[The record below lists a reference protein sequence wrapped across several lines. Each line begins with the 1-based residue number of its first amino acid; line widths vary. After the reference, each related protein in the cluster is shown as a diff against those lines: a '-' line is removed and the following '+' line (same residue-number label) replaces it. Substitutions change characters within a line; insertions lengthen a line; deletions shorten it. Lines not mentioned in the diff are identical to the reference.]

1 MTNKIKHI
9 GKIDSVTRQGVKV
22 RILQASAC
30 SSCKASRLC
39 NASEKKEKLV
49 DVSLPDASS
58 RYHVGDDVVV
68 VASRATGMKAV
79 LIGFG
84 LPFLVL
90 VAVLFGAMKATG
102 NEPLA
107 ALLSLAALVH
117 YYLVVYA
124 FRRKLYDEFRFTLE

>member
-1 MTNKIKHI
+1 MTNKIKHV
-9 GKIDSVTRQGVKV
+9 GKIDSVSEQGVKV
-22 RILQASAC
+22 RILQAAACSAC
-30 SSCKASRLC
+30 KAAKLC

-49 DVSLPDASS
+49 DVSLPNASS
-58 RYHVGDDVVV
+58 LYHVGDDVVV

-90 VAVLFGAMKATG
+90 VAVLFGAMKVTG

-107 ALLSLAALVH
+107 ALLSLAALVP
-117 YYLVVYA
+117 YYLMVYA
-124 FRRKLYDEFRFTLE
+124 FRRKLYEDFRFTLE